1 MKTVLP
7 PGQTIPAFC
16 LCAVCRRSCCAQC
29 RFARRNGLELRW
41 CCERRG
47 FQRQKTGK
55 PTAQAGINLR
65 PEMAERSTAT
75 QCARGRTLG
84 ADKNYDTAD
93 SVTQCRAR
101 KITPHV
107 VQNTLRTGGSAIDA
121 RTSRHA
127 GYEISQFKR
136 QMAERIHAL
145 PQTWSTIHRAMVRGL
160 DRMNAHYQL
169 ALAGGNLARSVT
181 LTAQFARR

>member
-1 MKTVLP
+1 
-7 PGQTIPAFC
+7 
-16 LCAVCRRSCCAQC
+16 
-29 RFARRNGLELRW
+29 
-41 CCERRG
+41 
-47 FQRQKTGK
+47 
-55 PTAQAGINLR
+55 
-65 PEMAERSTAT
+65 MAERSTAT

-101 KITPHV
+101 KITPRV
-107 VQNTLRTGGSAIDA
+107 VQNTRRTGGSAIDA

-145 PQTWSTIHRAMVRGL
+145 PQTWPTTHRAMVRGL

-169 ALAGGNLARSVT
+169 ALAGGNLVRSVT
-181 LTAQFARR
+181 STAQVRPPLSMCRRNTARTHREGQIRRKTTHHLLSITRKNETADKIMRISINF